1 MPSPTQKPP
10 HAEALNEMPWRE
22 FDATVAR
29 HLPFTI
35 DNVKVWRAFTQPEVI
50 DRTRDTLDRLRAN
63 LESGLASGR
72 VPRDSTAA
80 RKQDLLHCRQEE
92 VRTITLFRGRIDDLR
107 HRVNAYTAAVSRHR
121 QASQDADVI
130 PEEHDRELWAA
141 LPKRLRGKARASSD

>member
-1 MPSPTQKPP
+1 MTDTAPKTPQTGT
-10 HAEALNEMPWRE
+10 LNEMPWRE

-29 HLPFTI
+29 HLPFTV
-35 DNVKVWRAFTQPEVI
+35 DNVKIWRAFTQPEVI

-72 VPRDSTAA
+72 VPRDSTAT

-107 HRVNAYTAAVSRHR
+107 QRVNEYTAAVHRHR

-130 PEEHDRELWAA
+130 PEEHDRELWSA
-141 LPKRLRGKARASSD
+141 LPKRRGGRPRASSD